1 MATRRNKK
9 VVPTTDC
16 RPEPHVEQVNPWLSM
31 AQGVVYQAI
40 MDWRR
45 LDAGINVPNTSYDS
59 LRKFFRS
66 GWCEQLLLFTSI
78 HPSRILAKLE
88 QHTREKE
95 AVK

>member
-9 VVPTTDC
+9 AIPGTDC
-16 RPEPHVEQVNPWLSM
+16 RPEPHVEQVNPWLSL

-45 LDAGINVPNTSYDS
+45 LDEGMQVPLTTYDG
-59 LRKFFRS
+59 LRAFFS
-66 GWCEQLLLFTSI
+66 SSWCEQLLLFTSI

-88 QHTREKE
+88 KHTEEVSR
-95 AVK
+95 